1 MQNVKIW
8 IILGLF
14 ILKRIKKPVR
24 ERILRL
30 WPNDKEISQPGAI
43 AQDSGRITPLYPQGD
58 SWLLSV
64 TPGTDLVALG
74 HQGLGGFLAALSL
87 LIY

>member
-1 MQNVKIW
+1 MQYVKIW

-14 ILKRIKKPVR
+14 ILKRIRKPVR

-30 WPNDKEISQPGAI
+30 WPNDKISHPGAI
-43 AQDSGRITPLYPQGD
+43 AQDNGRITPLYPQSD
-58 SWLLSV
+58 SWLFSG
-64 TPGTDLVALG
+64 TPGINLVALG
-74 HQGLGGFLAALSL
+74 HQGLGDLLAALCL